1 MRVPARGGV
10 TGDDLAPGAG
20 DGESAPA
27 PAPVAAAAQLR
38 QRIAAAGLVPGER
51 LGEVALAAEL
61 QVSRNSLREAFTMLA
76 SEGLVER
83 RPHRGVFVAAPGPED
98 VRGLYRTRRVIQL
111 GALEHGELTP
121 GAARHL
127 RCAQDLLS
135 GGPDTPAR
143 VLGDANHRVHVGIV
157 DLAGAPE
164 LTRLMASVQ
173 ARVRLAFHPM
183 DEQTRLHVQFADRN
197 RWIVERLLAGDLPAV
212 HAMFGDYLDEAEQFV
227 LAHLAAPG
235 D

>member
-1 MRVPARGGV
+1 
-10 TGDDLAPGAG
+10 
-20 DGESAPA
+20 
-27 PAPVAAAAQLR
+27 
-38 QRIAAAGLVPGER
+38 
-51 LGEVALAAEL
+51 AEL

-83 RPHRGVFVAAPGPED
+83 RPHRGVFVAAPGPQD

-183 DEQTRLHVQFADRN
+183 DEQTRLHVLFADRN

-212 HAMFGDYLDEAEQFV
+212 HAMFGGYLDEAEQFV
-227 LAHLAAPG
+227 LAHLAAVG
-235 D
+235 G